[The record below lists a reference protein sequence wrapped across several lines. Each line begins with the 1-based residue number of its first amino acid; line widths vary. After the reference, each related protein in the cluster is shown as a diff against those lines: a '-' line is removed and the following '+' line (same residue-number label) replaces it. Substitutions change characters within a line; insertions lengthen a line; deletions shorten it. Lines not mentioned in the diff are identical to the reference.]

1 MKANI
6 LSWLICLS
14 VFFFSQFLLAGTHR
28 PDIKDS
34 EFLKY
39 GSRFK
44 CVMPVVANIDKD
56 NENLV
61 GMGSCVVIN
70 EHWCITAAHVVQP
83 AFRITVFVNGEK
95 FIIDKAIIHKNFKM
109 EAKIPSDSDIALLY
123 SKKSFGEVYCPELY
137 SQTNERSKICTVA
150 GFGYTG
156 NFIKGIDTKHD
167 FKKRGGTNTVDR
179 IEYGMLSCNASRNGT
194 RLEFLIAEG
203 DSGGGLFINGKLAGI
218 ASVIFTLPRR
228 AKGVYGDSAGFTR
241 ISSHL
246 EWIEKHVKQ

>member
-6 LSWLICLS
+6 LLWFACISIIL
-14 VFFFSQFLLAGTHR
+14 FSQCLLAGTHR
-28 PDIKDS
+28 PDIRDA

-39 GSRFK
+39 GSKFR
-44 CVMPVVANIDKD
+44 CVMPVVANIDKT

-83 AFRITVFVNGEK
+83 AFRVTVFINGKK
-95 FIIDKAIIHKNFKM
+95 FIIDKAIINKNFKM
-109 EAKIPSDSDIALLY
+109 ETKIPSDSDIALLY
-123 SKKSFGEVYCPELY
+123 SKESFGEVYCPELY
-137 SQTNERSKICTVA
+137 SDKNEKSQICTIA

-156 NFIKGIDTKHD
+156 DFVKGIDLKHD
-167 FKKRGGTNTVDR
+167 FKKRGGTNTIDV
-179 IEYGMLSCNASRNGT
+179 IKYGMLSCNASRNGT

-218 ASVIFTLPRR
+218 ASVIFTIPKKT
-228 AKGVYGDSAGFTR
+228 KGVYGDSAGFTR

-246 EWIEKHVKQ
+246 EWIEKHVKK